1 MALLSPFDFVYNRF
15 SPAVCGQAFDA
26 KSGYRTK
33 TILAMLIRGSDKSP
47 IGVVQVI
54 NKEEGQAFDE
64 KVRQIDST
72 GVLLLPAVSMGC
84 V

>member
-1 MALLSPFDFVYNRF
+1 M
-15 SPAVCGQAFDA
+15 CGQAFDA

-54 NKEEGQAFDE
+54 NNNECYVIDEAKLSEAAVQYVRSYLPEAFEEEERLSLAGE
-64 KVRQIDST
+64 SKLT
-72 GVLLLPAVSMGC
+72 
-84 V
+84 

>member
-1 MALLSPFDFVYNRF
+1 M
-15 SPAVCGQAFDA
+15 CGQAFDA

-54 NKEEGQAFDE
+54 NKEEGQAFDD
-64 KVRQIDST
+64 KVR
-72 GVLLLPAVSMGC
+72 
-84 V
+84 